1 MKKFIFS
8 VLLPMIFIVFDCFAM
23 SWEFANEN
31 NQRFSVSFFP
41 KKFESRELAVDLV
54 IRSDKK
60 SIEGLSK
67 ASQNLFKQSEN
78 DLVYSNF
85 GNHEDYDFSRESGD
99 DSDDVSE
106 AESFGCV
113 PMDQRLICSG
123 TPKRMS
129 CRKLNEII
137 ETRKIIF
144 YTGAGISATTIP
156 TMNSLMQ
163 SLKISKEL
171 RKTDNLPR
179 YIDDVIVNPKKYTEI
194 LRDFFDRCEN
204 AQPTTAHVQ
213 LARCAKKFGHMLV
226 TENLDQLH
234 QKTGIELSV
243 FGGHDKYSQNIRI
256 KKAVREADFVIAI
269 GLNSDES
276 GFLKFY
282 KEKNPKGV
290 IISVNLSSTNY
301 LSDNDFFVEGDIQ
314 KICDEIF

>member
-1 MKKFIFS
+1 MKNFVFS
-8 VLLPMIFIVFDCFAM
+8 VLLQMLFVVFDCFAM
-23 SWEFANEN
+23 SWEFSNDN
-31 NQRFSVSFFP
+31 NQRFLVSFFP
-41 KKFESRELAVDLV
+41 KKFESRELTVNLV

-60 SIEGLSK
+60 SIESLSK
-67 ASQNLFKQSEN
+67 ASQNLFKQSIN

-113 PMDQRLICSG
+113 PTDQRLICSG

-144 YTGAGISATTIP
+144 YTGAGISAEVIP
-156 TMNSLMQ
+156 TMNNLMQ
-163 SLKISKEL
+163 RLKISKEL
-171 RKTDNLPR
+171 NKSDNLPR
-179 YIDDVIVNPKKYTEI
+179 YIDDVIANPKKYAEI

-213 LARCAKKFGHMLV
+213 LAKCAKRFGHLLV

-234 QKTGIELSV
+234 QKTGIELTV
-243 FGGHDKYSQNIRI
+243 FGGRDEYSQNSQIE
-256 KKAVREADFVIAI
+256 EAIWESDFIVTI

-282 KEKNPKGV
+282 KRKNPKGV

-314 KICDEIF
+314 KICDKIF